1 MQAMSGWAGSDE
13 TLGAET
19 MKQVNCPMNR
29 PLRLRCTPVTCPTA
43 ALAFESATHLLSTPV
58 PAQARL

>member
-43 ALAFESATHLLSTPV
+43 ALAFESATHLL
-58 PAQARL
+58 